1 MGWLSV
7 IAPCNDPFCCLSVLP
22 HGSGGGGGSSEGD
35 FGIMARITSFIVNAK
50 YLFVVVKTWT
60 VTACSKT
67 AFLRLSSFFTF
78 SRRATF

>member
-1 MGWLSV
+1 MLLPHVMTLSV
-7 IAPCNDPFCCLSVLP
+7 ASAFY
-22 HGSGGGGGSSEGD
+22 HGSGGGRGGSEGD

-67 AFLRLSSFFTF
+67 ALLRLSSFFTF
-78 SRRATF
+78 PRRATF